1 MFHRVVSSLSTLPY
15 SVSCCQLS
23 YTVRIHGVFVF
34 IGIGL
39 RPMRCF
45 CGLWPRSLPQSA
57 SPTAPSSEGTR
68 AARVLSA
75 RYYLH
80 DAYGIVSSEG
90 TSCGHRR
97 LPDLAHPART
107 PHSCSYS
114 PEIPRLFRCDA
125 GFLPVGLSVGLT
137 GMFQRTALTSASVRY
152 LPAAITSGA

>member
-1 MFHRVVSSLSTLPY
+1 MFHRVVSSLSTLHY

-90 TSCGHRR
+90 TSCGHCRSGLYRIGNAPYRVGRR
-97 LPDLAHPART
+97 ARWGRAATLRWESVSAGGLMLVRKAVCVPART
-107 PHSCSYS
+107 K
-114 PEIPRLFRCDA
+114 DD
-125 GFLPVGLSVGLT
+125 
-137 GMFQRTALTSASVRY
+137 GMGRDR
-152 LPAAITSGA
+152 